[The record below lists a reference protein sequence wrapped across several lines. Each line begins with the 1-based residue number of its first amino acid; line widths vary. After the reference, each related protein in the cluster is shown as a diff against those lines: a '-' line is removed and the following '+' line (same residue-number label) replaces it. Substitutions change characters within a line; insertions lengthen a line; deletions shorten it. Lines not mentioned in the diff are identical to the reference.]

1 MSSLA
6 SSGRWKHR
14 EKVAWLEAMLDTTV
28 VAYESHRNA
37 LENIYDRLARWQ
49 RASAEGCIHVSPAA
63 VNELLKDINDV
74 LEQCALR
81 LQSMEELAAAA
92 GSTAEEAHPATATA
106 PPPSK
111 TAHPKHCSRG
121 MQPQPDDH
129 SSANSL
135 SARRI
140 KEKPAPPPQVQKVA
154 SRSVSEPSSANYSC
168 EVEEDVPLASTMT
181 TESKRHLKSSSGQL
195 YLPLSA
201 ACSRSSSVPPSASES
216 ANAALQ
222 PTFTSGISVAADP
235 SNSPAQLDKTAQEE
249 QPQRQQVVTDVQLTM
264 AITVH
269 ESTPP
274 QRARQDLASAE
285 STPPNPQSLTGSQG
299 SRAQPRNRT
308 GVALTPW
315 PIIDDRCKASDADR
329 RLAEQSRRVAMLPS
343 ARLREAENHDELPAP
358 QYRSYKETGRVLLPS
373 PERRA
378 MAAELEGR
386 AAAVQNEKAKG
397 TPHQFFGERGRNREE
412 DFNGDSAGRY
422 KASSAS
428 SVTSASRPSMSARG
442 PQRSQPQPRQQMER
456 AIKRNLGEEQ
466 GIPRPQGS
474 PTAAEHRSTN
484 PGSAGRA
491 NSCRSSLFEESQY
504 AGSAPAATSEHRT
517 AASVAS
523 RHSHTAP
530 SHQQGS
536 AGSRTPSPASNAL
549 RGDASS
555 AAVEAVTL
563 SSYASSSASH
573 RPREPRGD
581 DQANSDLRKQRSGAA
596 NTAVGQHMDA
606 SQAGSIG
613 LVYTP
618 TTTPQRDSGN
628 GVTVAVQQQ
637 QNEST
642 SQVPPD
648 LPLPLQEPGKHRRLR
663 TSAYRRASP
672 KANDS
677 SQMEHA
683 VYRRRTFTPP
693 LVRQP
698 LRADVPET
706 LQFMQKEDALL
717 EKRRDRMLKEVH
729 RGPCQLPD
737 SADIDADAGTA
748 LPITIGPVGLLVEN
762 CSKADKGAA
771 PAMTAVEEQLV
782 TESNILRTQL
792 EKMEMELTIAV
803 LRHRERGN
811 EQRYAQLRS
820 RMTRVRK
827 DLDRVEWELYTVRNI
842 DRKSQSRPSAIGA

>member
-6 SSGRWKHR
+6 SSGQWKHR

-49 RASAEGCIHVSPAA
+49 RSSAEGCIHISPAA

-81 LQSMEELAAAA
+81 LQPVEEVVGAAESTVA
-92 GSTAEEAHPATATA
+92 GARSA

-111 TAHPKHCSRG
+111 TAHPKHRSRG
-121 MQPQPDDH
+121 TPSQPDDR
-129 SSANSL
+129 SSASSL
-135 SARRI
+135 SARRN
-140 KEKPAPPPQVQKVA
+140 KENSTPPPQMRKVA

-168 EVEEDVPLASTMT
+168 EVEEDLPFASTMT
-181 TESKRHLKSSSGQL
+181 TESKRHLKSSSAQP

-222 PTFTSGISVAADP
+222 PAFTSGVSVAADP
-235 SNSPAQLDKTAQEE
+235 SNSPAQLDKTAQED
-249 QPQRQQVVTDVQLTM
+249 QSQRQQVVTDVQLTM

-269 ESTPP
+269 ESAPP

-285 STPPNPQSLTGSQG
+285 SIPPKSQSLTDSQG
-299 SRAQPRNRT
+299 SRAQPRNRN

-315 PIIDDRCKASDADR
+315 PIIDDRCKASDADP

-343 ARLREAENHDELPAP
+343 ARRREAENHDELPGP
-358 QYRSYKETGRVLLPS
+358 QYKSYKETGSVLLPS

-378 MAAELEGR
+378 MAAELEGH
-386 AAAVQNEKAKG
+386 AAAVQDEKANG
-397 TPHQFFGERGRNREE
+397 THHQFFGERGRNRE
-412 DFNGDSAGRY
+412 NLYGDSAGRY
-422 KASSAS
+422 KASSTS
-428 SVTSASRPSMSARG
+428 SVTSASRPSMNARG
-442 PQRSQPQPRQQMER
+442 SQRSQPQPRQQMER
-456 AIKRNLGEEQ
+456 TIQRGLGEEQ
-466 GIPRPQGS
+466 GIPRPRGS
-474 PTAAEHRSTN
+474 PTAVEHHSTN
-484 PGSAGRA
+484 PGSSGMA

-504 AGSAPAATSEHRT
+504 AGSVPVATSEHRT

-523 RHSHTAP
+523 RHSHTVP
-530 SHQQGS
+530 SHQQGT
-536 AGSRTPSPASNAL
+536 AGSRTPTPVSNPL
-549 RGDASS
+549 RGDDSS

-573 RPREPRGD
+573 RPREPRGA
-581 DQANSDLRKQRSGAA
+581 DQANRELRKERSGAA
-596 NTAVGQHMDA
+596 NTAVAQHMGA

-637 QNEST
+637 QNAPT

-663 TSAYRRASP
+663 TLAYRRASP

-677 SQMEHA
+677 SQVEHA

-693 LVRQP
+693 LARQP

-729 RGPCQLPD
+729 RGPCQLPE

-748 LPITIGPVGLLVEN
+748 LPIAIGPIGLLTES

-782 TESNILRTQL
+782 AESSILRAQL
-792 EKMEMELTIAV
+792 ERMEMELTMAIF
-803 LRHRERGN
+803 RHRERGS

>member
-6 SSGRWKHR
+6 SSGQWKHR

-49 RASAEGCIHVSPAA
+49 RSSAEGCIHVSPAA

-81 LQSMEELAAAA
+81 LQSMEEVAAAA
-92 GSTAEEAHPATATA
+92 ESTAEEAHPATVTA

-111 TAHPKHCSRG
+111 TAHPKHRFRG

-129 SSANSL
+129 SSASSL
-135 SARRI
+135 STRRN

-168 EVEEDVPLASTMT
+168 EVEEDLPLVSTVT
-181 TESKRHLKSSSGQL
+181 TESKRHLKSSLGQQ

-235 SNSPAQLDKTAQEE
+235 SNSPAQLDKTAQED
-249 QPQRQQVVTDVQLTM
+249 QTQRQQVVTDVQLTM

-269 ESTPP
+269 ESTPS
-274 QRARQDLASAE
+274 QRARQDLESAV
-285 STPPNPQSLTGSQG
+285 STPKPQSLTDSQG
-299 SRAQPRNRT
+299 SRAPPRNRT
-308 GVALTPW
+308 GVALTSW
-315 PIIDDRCKASDADR
+315 PIIDDRCKASDADSP
-329 RLAEQSRRVAMLPS
+329 LAEQSRRVAMQPS
-343 ARLREAENHDELPAP
+343 ARLREAENNGELPAP

-378 MAAELEGR
+378 MAA
-386 AAAVQNEKAKG
+386 VQNKKANG
-397 TPHQFFGERGRNREE
+397 THHQFFGERGRNHEE

-428 SVTSASRPSMSARG
+428 SVASASRPSMSARG
-442 PQRSQPQPRQQMER
+442 SQRSQLQPRQQMAR
-456 AIKRNLGEEQ
+456 AIQRDLGEEQ

-474 PTAAEHRSTN
+474 PTAVEHRSTN

-517 AASVAS
+517 AASVGS

-536 AGSRTPSPASNAL
+536 AGSRTPSPASNPL

-573 RPREPRGD
+573 RPREPRGE
-581 DQANSDLRKQRSGAA
+581 DQANSNLRKQRSGAA
-596 NTAVGQHMDA
+596 NTAVAQHMDA

-637 QNEST
+637 QNAST
-642 SQVPPD
+642 SQVSPD

-663 TSAYRRASP
+663 TSAYRRASL
-672 KANDS
+672 KTNDS
-677 SQMEHA
+677 TQMEHA

-717 EKRRDRMLKEVH
+717 EKRRDRILKEVH

-737 SADIDADAGTA
+737 SADIDTDAGTA
-748 LPITIGPVGLLVEN
+748 LPITIGPAGLLVES

-782 TESNILRTQL
+782 AESSILRTQL
-792 EKMEMELTIAV
+792 ERMEMELTMAA

-827 DLDRVEWELYTVRNI
+827 DLDRVEWELYTVRSI